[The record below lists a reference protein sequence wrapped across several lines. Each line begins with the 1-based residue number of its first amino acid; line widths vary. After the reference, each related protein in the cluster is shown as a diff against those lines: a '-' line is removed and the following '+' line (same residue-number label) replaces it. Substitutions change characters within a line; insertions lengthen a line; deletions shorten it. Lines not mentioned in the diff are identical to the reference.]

1 MGPQAVAITLR
12 VKGQGGALKPN
23 GMPPSPQIK
32 DADLEAICHYIWLHA
47 VQLPSERDA
56 LRSGKTAKTAKGPRV
71 AS

>member
-32 DADLEAICHYIWLHA
+32 DADLEAIRHYLRLRA
-47 VQLPSERDA
+47 MQLPSERAA
-56 LRSGKTAKTAKGPRV
+56 LRSGGTAKTGNSPRV